1 MFSPNR
7 SRAAAAYRRINFE
20 TSMHTMDQHQ
30 LVHLLYQGV
39 LDALTLARGAIARN
53 DVALKCNSIS
63 KAMRIIEEGLATAL
77 DRENGGEIAQNLG
90 DLYDYCLNRLVQA
103 NLHND
108 DAILEEVSRIIGPI
122 AQGWSEMK
130 NPGAA
135 TPASGGTP
143 LQAGQTVTTEG

>member
-1 MFSPNR
+1 MFGPNR
-7 SRAAAAYRRINFE
+7 NRAASAYQRINVE

-39 LDALTLARGAIARN
+39 LEAITAARGALARD
-53 DVALKCNSIS
+53 DVALKCNSIA

-77 DRENGGEIAQNLG
+77 DRENGGQIAQNLS
-90 DLYDYCLNRLVQA
+90 DLYEYCLARLVQA
-103 NLHND
+103 NIHND
-108 DAILEEVSRIIGPI
+108 DSILEEVARIIGPI

-135 TPASGGTP
+135 NPAPDSAPPVGH
-143 LQAGQTVTTEG
+143 TVTSEG

>member
-7 SRAAAAYRRINFE
+7 GRAASAYQRINVE

-39 LDALTLARGAIARN
+39 LDAVTAARGAIARN
-53 DVALKCNSIS
+53 DVALKCNSIA
-63 KAMRIIEEGLATAL
+63 KAVRIIEEGLATAL
-77 DRENGGEIAQNLG
+77 DRENGGQIAQNLS
-90 DLYDYCLNRLVQA
+90 DLYEYCLDRLVQA

-108 DAILEEVSRIIGPI
+108 DAMLEEVARIIGPI

-135 TPASGGTP
+135 TPAPDSSP
-143 LQAGQTVTTEG
+143 QTGPAVTTEG